1 MGSKIKRSLFKYLII
16 SLTISIILS
25 IAVQD
30 AAQNI
35 SDNIQLKYT
44 DSSKLYEYQNGYS
57 QLFGDVPQI
66 PDVSPEIMTPSDRIA
81 KELCDFISSWCILF
95 FTLFGVFLSLTLFY
109 KRRLKTPFSVLN
121 EAADKIS
128 RQDLDFKISYVYDDE
143 LGQICAAFEKM
154 REKLAENNSSMWNMI
169 DEQKQ
174 MRSAFSH
181 DLRTPLAV
189 MKGYVEYLLRYYPK
203 HRLSEEK
210 VIEVLGELQS
220 QTERIS
226 CFADTMKNINRLDE
240 IIISRAYVSQADLLA
255 KTEAILT
262 VLAQKYAKQF
272 EVHAQKQMDE
282 VLSKGWTVQEI
293 RQFFIDE
300 YGIVGFQSVWNM
312 SAYKKADAGEVQQY
326 LDSVFQ
332 EESYTSYLGRKYA
345 DYLGITSILFT
356 ISVFAILL
364 MRDMRKS
371 IYSFIHTKPIS
382 SRNYVLG
389 KYIAGISMVLLFVV
403 ILTAIVDVVAV
414 SAGNSYGYKT
424 SLWDI
429 WANIIMYDLP
439 GILLTGC
446 IMLFISILF
455 KNVIPAIPA
464 MLLYF
469 IYANIGTLSS
479 AEDYHYQV
487 KPGAIFIRF
496 PQLFTETEIP
506 SGIVSNQIFLLILA
520 IVLLIASIQIW
531 ERRRDT

>member
-81 KELCDFISSWCILF
+81 KEFCDFISSWCILF

-226 CFADTMKNINRLDE
+226 CFADTMKNINRLDCND
-240 IIISRAYVSQADLLA
+240 SFHHYPAPMN
-255 KTEAILT
+255 
-262 VLAQKYAKQF
+262 VLR
-272 EVHAQKQMDE
+272 EVHRVLKPGGTFLMGDCWQPLVGRIIMNFYMRHSKEGDVKIYSEAEIVSM
-282 VLSKGWTVQEI
+282 LSKYFRNVSWEQIGNTACI
-293 RQFFIDE
+293 A
-300 YGIVGFQSVWNM
+300 M
-312 SAYKKADAGEVQQY
+312 GE
-326 LDSVFQ
+326 
-332 EESYTSYLGRKYA
+332 K
-345 DYLGITSILFT
+345 
-356 ISVFAILL
+356 
-364 MRDMRKS
+364 
-371 IYSFIHTKPIS
+371 
-382 SRNYVLG
+382 
-389 KYIAGISMVLLFVV
+389 
-403 ILTAIVDVVAV
+403 
-414 SAGNSYGYKT
+414 
-424 SLWDI
+424 
-429 WANIIMYDLP
+429 
-439 GILLTGC
+439 
-446 IMLFISILF
+446 
-455 KNVIPAIPA
+455 
-464 MLLYF
+464 
-469 IYANIGTLSS
+469 
-479 AEDYHYQV
+479 
-487 KPGAIFIRF
+487 
-496 PQLFTETEIP
+496 
-506 SGIVSNQIFLLILA
+506 
-520 IVLLIASIQIW
+520 
-531 ERRRDT
+531 

>member
-66 PDVSPEIMTPSDRIA
+66 PDVSPEIMIPSDRIA

-121 EAADKIS
+121 EAADKTS

-189 MKGYVEYLLRYYPK
+189 MNGYVEYLLRYYPK

-272 EVHAQKQMDE
+272 EVHSELKEQQLNLDISIFLE
-282 VLSKGWTVQEI
+282 VLENLIDNAMRFSVQCVRVEFRYSQSLLNVCVHDDGKGVQPDELSK
-293 RQFFIDE
+293 
-300 YGIVGFQSVWNM
+300 
-312 SAYKKADAGEVQQY
+312 A
-326 LDSVFQ
+326 
-332 EESYTSYLGRKYA
+332 
-345 DYLGITSILFT
+345 
-356 ISVFAILL
+356 
-364 MRDMRKS
+364 
-371 IYSFIHTKPIS
+371 
-382 SRNYVLG
+382 
-389 KYIAGISMVLLFVV
+389 
-403 ILTAIVDVVAV
+403 
-414 SAGNSYGYKT
+414 
-424 SLWDI
+424 
-429 WANIIMYDLP
+429 
-439 GILLTGC
+439 
-446 IMLFISILF
+446 
-455 KNVIPAIPA
+455 
-464 MLLYF
+464 
-469 IYANIGTLSS
+469 
-479 AEDYHYQV
+479 V
-487 KPGAIFIRF
+487 KPYYHGESVGTEHYGMGLYICKMLCEKHGGFLRVYNSPGGGACVEF
-496 PQLFTETEIP
+496 
-506 SGIVSNQIFLLILA
+506 N
-520 IVLLIASIQIW
+520 IAA
-531 ERRRDT
+531 